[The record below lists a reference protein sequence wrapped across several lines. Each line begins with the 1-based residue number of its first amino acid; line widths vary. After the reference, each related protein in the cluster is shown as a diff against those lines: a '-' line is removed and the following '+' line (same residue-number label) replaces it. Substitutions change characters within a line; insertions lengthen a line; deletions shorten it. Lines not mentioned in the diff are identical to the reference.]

1 MAEDVKRL
9 DSYRARR
16 FPRLGTAACLA
27 GILAGLAALAA
38 GRLAM
43 AWIEL
48 DVFNHFVPQIALL
61 IGASLLG
68 LLVRRGK
75 IVTVLGVLIVGVI
88 GIGLWP
94 HWASRQDAVPSA
106 AGNERIVRV
115 MTFNTRF
122 ESGDWRGVA
131 DEVLRQDPDI
141 VVLLEVGRS
150 KLPLFEALE
159 AVYPHRADCLAEDY
173 CQNVILSKTGFVSSE
188 TRSSEWRGPALV
200 QVEFG
205 PDLGGLTMVGVHTTR
220 PPFAAK
226 QFEQMKVLGNDLA
239 DGSGARIVAGDF
251 NASPWSLML
260 RTLLER
266 SGLQMASGIATWPAT
281 IGLPQIAIDHILVSP
296 SLRIVSR
303 PRIGMAGQSDH
314 YPVIAEIAVPLP

>member
-1 MAEDVKRL
+1 M
-9 DSYRARR
+9 
-16 FPRLGTAACLA
+16 PRLGTVACLA
-27 GILAGLAALAA
+27 GIIAGLSALAA
-38 GRLAM
+38 GRLAGL
-43 AWIEL
+43 WIEL
-48 DVFNHFVPQIALL
+48 DVFNHFIPHIALL
-61 IGASLLG
+61 IGACLLG
-68 LLVRRGK
+68 LLVRRGR
-75 IVTVLGVLIVGVI
+75 IATVLGIMLIGVI

-94 HWASRQDAVPSA
+94 HWASRQDAAPAV

-122 ESGDWRGVA
+122 ESADWRAVA

-159 AVYPHRADCLAEDY
+159 TVYPHRADCLAEDY

-188 TRSSEWRGPALV
+188 TRSEWRGPALV
-200 QVEFG
+200 QVEYG
-205 PDLGGLTMVGVHTTR
+205 PDLGGLTMVGIHTTR

-239 DGSGARIVAGDF
+239 KGSGARIVAGDF

-266 SGLQMASGIATWPAT
+266 SGLRLASGLATWPAT
-281 IGLPQIAIDHILVSP
+281 VGLPQIAIDHILVS
-296 SLRIVSR
+296 SGLRVLGR
-303 PRIGMAGQSDH
+303 TRIGMAGQSDH
-314 YPVIAEIAVPLP
+314 YPVIAEIAVPLND